1 MLRRARRADVAE
13 RLLLF
18 LLAAAFTGTAG
29 VHVFLVEVTSEW
41 WPLPVAGALASAA
54 CWCLTAAVVRWH
66 DHGTRR

>member
-1 MLRRARRADVAE
+1 MLRRAPRADAAE

-29 VHVFLVEVTSEW
+29 VHVFLAEVTSEW

-54 CWCLTAAVVRWH
+54 SWCLAGTVRWH
-66 DHGTRR
+66 DHGTRQ